1 MKESPCGMWQ
11 AAGGSQHTCVHTIVS
26 VFAISGIHIRIHD
39 RVRVQL
45 SEKQREAAAVARAC

>member
-1 MKESPCGMWQ
+1 MKVHVACGRQQ
-11 AAGGSQHTCVHTIVS
+11 AAASTHSVHMIVS

-45 SEKQREAAAVARAC
+45 SEQQREAAAA

>member
-11 AAGGSQHTCVHTIVS
+11 AAGGSQHTCVHMIVS

-45 SEKQREAAAVARAC
+45 SEQQREAAAG